1 MRKKSIMRLYS
12 MREKN
17 VTKLFLYKEG
27 MKFAMV
33 YRYSDM
39 NVYQMKMSNCE
50 LVKIMHVNIHSFV

>member
-1 MRKKSIMRLYS
+1 MRLYS